1 MIKLKSDISV
11 IIPCFNCAA
20 TIKRAIKSVLS
31 QTLKPLEI
39 LVCDDGSTDNTH
51 AVVNSIRSPLVKW
64 LNAKKHTGKPAVPRN
79 KGLKKA
85 GGKLLA
91 FLDADDEW
99 LPGNLEKQIAAAK
112 KTRCLAVCS
121 NAYRKI
127 NNKKQNKL
135 YFNFPTKIFNLVNL
149 LITNYVI
156 CSSMVIHRSLLKK
169 TIGFSENN
177 ELISIEDYAFWLRI
191 AAQTTIYYLDAPLV
205 IYNDQFKTS
214 IRSKVNKN
222 PILLKMQ
229 VLKNF
234 YEYLTHR

>member
-79 KGLKKA
+79 KGLKW
-85 GGKLLA
+85 LA

-99 LPGNLEKQIAAAK
+99 LPGKLEKQIAAAK